1 MTARIFVTHCCAKKD
16 QSLRNTRQEVTPDR
30 LYTATPTKRFMQE
43 CRERRVEWAI
53 FSDKL
58 GVWFPKERHRFYE
71 KDLSRVLRND
81 FTVLL
86 QSFGTRL
93 RPFDEIRFYYNPAR
107 FHSLYKRLL
116 RETKL
121 RRRVRLFS
129 HLEEIG

>member
-1 MTARIFVTHCCAKKD
+1 M
-16 QSLRNTRQEVTPDR
+16 TPDR
-30 LYTATPTKRFMQE
+30 LYTATPTKRFMRK
-43 CRERRVEWAI
+43 CRERHVKWAI
-53 FSDKL
+53 FSDKY
-58 GVWFPKERHRFYE
+58 GIWFPEERHRFYE
-71 KDLSRVLRND
+71 KDPSRVQGKD

-86 QSFGTRL
+86 QSFDTRL